1 MKEDQSVVMEQ
12 KQEPQ
17 QAETVDQ
24 VVDCLDA
31 VEVAVNNAL
40 QCVNAAV
47 VVGSL
52 EILKIAVVSGLR
64 DQQIANAVNEAMQG

>member
-1 MKEDQSVVMEQ
+1 MDVDEAVVVEQ
-12 KQEPQ
+12 EQEPQ
-17 QAETVDQ
+17 QAESVDQ

-31 VEVAVNNAL
+31 IEVAVNNAL

-64 DQQIANAVNEAMQG
+64 EQQIANAVNEAMQG